1 MPRYDAEVD
10 PRQCIGSRQC
20 TSIAPHVFTYDETV
34 IASVVRG
41 GPFADD
47 DSVCE
52 AAEQCPVGA
61 ITVTDADTGD
71 HVAP

>member
-10 PRQCIGSRQC
+10 PRIC
-20 TSIAPHVFTYDETV
+20 TGARLCTAIAPHVFTFDEAAF
-34 IASVVRG
+34 ASVVRG

-47 DSVCE
+47 DAVRE
-52 AAEQCPVGA
+52 AGESCPVEA
-61 ITVTDADTGD
+61 ITVTDADSGE

>member
-10 PRQCIGSRQC
+10 PRVC
-20 TSIAPHVFTYDETV
+20 TGARLCTTIAPLAFTFDEAMF
-34 IASVVRG
+34 ASVVRG

-47 DSVCE
+47 DAVVH
-52 AAEQCPVGA
+52 AAQTCPVEA
-61 ITVTDADTGD
+61 ITVTDADTGE